1 MGTCLPPVTRTS
13 QQLREGLPCR
23 EGFLCP
29 SPIRRQR
36 WTWPQRHPSPLS
48 RSTPPRSQPP
58 TYQRLT
64 TSHAKR
70 SMPKK
75 LGRGRSPP
83 RHYSSN
89 RLTLRLPAGTSVTW
103 QRWIHSHLKLLLFLF
118 FYLSCYI
125 FFITRRHIIS
135 SHKMSPSSLSQQS
148 ISWQE
153 CIRIVLTAN
162 TININ

>member
-118 FYLSCYI
+118 FLFVVLYL
-125 FFITRRHIIS
+125 FHHETPHHFVTQDVTIIAES
-135 SHKMSPSSLSQQS
+135 AVDKLAGMHQNRLDCKH
-148 ISWQE
+148 
-153 CIRIVLTAN
+153 N
-162 TININ
+162 